1 MILTV
6 RYMPLCSLMMEYT
19 VVLLYI
25 NLVAQ
30 RETTYW
36 QMVNNNNPQIH
47 VHTISRI
54 IMKLQRIL
62 VTPSKDVVIYL
73 YVNQTNMKNG
83 VLLSVQS

>member
-1 MILTV
+1 
-6 RYMPLCSLMMEYT
+6 MPLCSLMMEYT

>member
-1 MILTV
+1 
-6 RYMPLCSLMMEYT
+6 MPLCSLMMEYT

-25 NLVAQ
+25 NLAAQ

-62 VTPSKDVVIYL
+62 VMPSKDVV
-73 YVNQTNMKNG
+73 KNG

>member
-1 MILTV
+1 
-6 RYMPLCSLMMEYT
+6 MPLCSLMMEYT
-19 VVLLYI
+19 VVLVLYI